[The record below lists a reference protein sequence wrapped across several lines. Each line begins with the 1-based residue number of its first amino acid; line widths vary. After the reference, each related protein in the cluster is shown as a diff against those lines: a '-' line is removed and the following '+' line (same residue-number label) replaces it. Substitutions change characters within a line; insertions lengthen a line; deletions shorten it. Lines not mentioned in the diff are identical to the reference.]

1 MHAFHLDD
9 YIART
14 AGGFSAAAN
23 CVEAGERSFTVSGFS
38 CARLPAT
45 SRYTAL
51 SMAGRSTVSRRG
63 VVLGAVA
70 AGLGGVA
77 IALRGKLRSVTQLPS
92 FTAPPPL
99 VPHDSVRD
107 RTTIHVG
114 RGAPPAGNVDTVLD
128 KLGGIST
135 VVGADDLV
143 IIKVSAQWWNQGMT
157 NVAAARRVIEHVL
170 ERPGFRGEV
179 IVFENTHFRLA
190 DGSGLSRAWVRPS
203 ERNVD
208 VPGWTKLGDLIPHF
222 RARGAP
228 VSFVG
233 LVDAGPSALSGDEW
247 HDPGHACGIYG
258 GDGRG
263 PIAPGDPRDGY
274 HWDFGRTFR
283 LRKTW
288 FDDAKT
294 PLTWPRFTSPASGLV
309 VDLRDGV
316 LRREASGLVATGT
329 KLVWI
334 NLTTANE
341 HLSTGFTGACKSAM
355 GVVDMS
361 AGTMGTHERARGYAS
376 VHYFGQGAPSA
387 SWRMAG
393 PLAQFAQE
401 VRAPDLILTIAEW
414 VAFEPAAPTSED
426 LRHSAATCT
435 QTRTIVVGRDPVAID
450 SWVVRNLMIET
461 PSKNRTS
468 HFDLDDPNAKFTK
481 FIRYYRQVRGAG
493 TLDPAL
499 IAVT

>member
-1 MHAFHLDD
+1 M
-9 YIART
+9 ART
-14 AGGFSAAAN
+14 
-23 CVEAGERSFTVSGFS
+23 
-38 CARLPAT
+38 
-45 SRYTAL
+45 
-51 SMAGRSTVSRRG
+51 TVSRRR
-63 VVLGAVA
+63 VVFGAMAAGIAGAVFA
-70 AGLGGVA
+70 VRGR
-77 IALRGKLRSVTQLPS
+77 LRAMTQLAS

-99 VPHDSVRD
+99 VPHDPVRD
-107 RTTIHVG
+107 RATICVAH
-114 RGAPPAGNVDTVLD
+114 GASPAANVDTVLD
-128 KLGGIST
+128 KIGGIST
-135 VVGADDLV
+135 VVGVDDLV

-157 NVAAARRVIEHVL
+157 NVAAVKRVIEQVL

-179 IVFENTHFRLA
+179 IVFENTHFRLG
-190 DGSGLSRAWVRPS
+190 DGSGLARAWVHPS

-208 VPGWTKLGDLIPHF
+208 VPGWTRLGDLIPHF

-233 LVDAGPSALSGDEW
+233 LVDAGPSSLSDDDW
-247 HDPGHACGIYG
+247 HDPGHACGVYG

-288 FDDAKT
+288 FDDART
-294 PLTWPRFTSPASGLV
+294 PLTWPRFTSPATGLV
-309 VDLRDGV
+309 VDLQTGV
-316 LRREASGLVATGT
+316 LRREAGRLIASDR
-329 KLVWI
+329 KLTWI

-341 HLSTGFTGACKSAM
+341 HHATGFTGACKSMM

-361 AGTMGTHERARGYAS
+361 AGAMGTDPRVLGYAS
-376 VHYFGQGAPSA
+376 VHYFGHGRPNA

-393 PLAQFAQE
+393 PLAQFARE

-414 VAFEPAAPTSED
+414 VAFAPVTPTDED

-435 QTRTIVVGRDPVAID
+435 RARTIVAGRDPVAID
-450 SWVVRNLMIET
+450 TWVVRNLMAAT
-461 PSKNRTS
+461 PSANRKT
-468 HFDLDDPNAKFTK
+468 HFDLDDPDAKFTK
-481 FIRYYRQVRGAG
+481 FARYYRQIRGAG

-499 IAVT
+499 ITVA

>member
-1 MHAFHLDD
+1 MS
-9 YIART
+9 AR
-14 AGGFSAAAN
+14 N
-23 CVEAGERSFTVSGFS
+23 
-38 CARLPAT
+38 
-45 SRYTAL
+45 
-51 SMAGRSTVSRRG
+51 TVSRRG
-63 VVLGAVA
+63 VVVGAIA
-70 AGLGGVA
+70 AGVGGVA
-77 IALRGKLRSVTQLPS
+77 FALRRKLSSATQLSS

-99 VPHDSVRD
+99 VPHDPVRD
-107 RTTIHVG
+107 RTTIRVT
-114 RGAPPAGNVDTVLD
+114 RGASPASNVDTVLD
-128 KLGGIST
+128 KLGGIAT

-157 NVAAARRVIEHVL
+157 NVAAVKRVIEHVL

-179 IVFENTHFRLA
+179 VVFENAHFRLA

-228 VSFVG
+228 VGFVG
-233 LVDAGPSALSGDEW
+233 LVDAGPSSLSGDDW
-247 HDPGHACGIYG
+247 HDPGHATGVYG

-263 PIAPGDPRDGY
+263 PIEPGDPRDGY
-274 HWDFGRTFR
+274 HWDFERTFR

-288 FDDAKT
+288 FDDART
-294 PLTWPRFTSPASGLV
+294 PLTWPRFTSPISGLV
-309 VDLRDGV
+309 VDLRAGV
-316 LRREASGLVATGT
+316 LRREANRLVATDR

-341 HLSTGFTGACKSAM
+341 HVSTGFTGACKSTM

-361 AGTMGTHERARGYAS
+361 AGALGTHPRARGYTS

-393 PLAQFAQE
+393 PLAQLAQE
-401 VRAPDLILTIAEW
+401 VRAPDLILTVAEW
-414 VAFEPAAPTSED
+414 VAFQPATLSPDED
-426 LRHSAATCT
+426 LRHSAASCT
-435 QTRTIVVGRDPVAID
+435 QTRTIVAGRDPVAID
-450 SWVVRNLMIET
+450 SWVVRNLMMET
-461 PSKNRTS
+461 PSANRRA
-468 HFDLDDPNAKFTK
+468 HFDLDDPDAKFTK

-493 TLDPAL
+493 TLDPTL
-499 IAVT
+499 ITVA